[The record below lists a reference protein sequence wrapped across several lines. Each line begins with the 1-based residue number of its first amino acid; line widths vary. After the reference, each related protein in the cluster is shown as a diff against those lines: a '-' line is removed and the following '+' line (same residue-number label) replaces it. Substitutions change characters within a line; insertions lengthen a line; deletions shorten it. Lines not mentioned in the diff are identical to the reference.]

1 MSDDNDGHGPTKSL
15 DGCPHRG
22 LRLVVERR
30 GRLIHHEDLGT
41 MIEGARDAETLPLPT
56 REPSAPLS
64 NPRIETRMETCHELG
79 QLS

>member
-1 MSDDNDGHGPTKSL
+1 
-15 DGCPHRG
+15 
-22 LRLVVERR
+22 
-30 GRLIHHEDLGT
+30 

-64 NPRIETRMETCHELG
+64 NPRIETRTETCHELG

>member
-1 MSDDNDGHGPTKSL
+1 
-15 DGCPHRG
+15 
-22 LRLVVERR
+22 
-30 GRLIHHEDLGT
+30 